1 MIGRRLTEL
10 LLQSQYHVSHLGRAR
25 REDGVPS
32 FVWSVEGQTMD
43 EHALEGVGTI
53 IHLAGANVADERWTV
68 ARKKEI
74 LESRTRSASLLYE
87 YLRKSTH
94 TVRCVISASA
104 IGYYGVDRDD
114 NVLIEESKAGKDFL
128 AQVVD
133 QWEQA
138 VDRIAT
144 LGIRVVK
151 IRTGIVLSDR
161 GGALQEI
168 ARPIRW
174 GVGASL
180 GSGDQWVS
188 WVHLDDLCRVFIKAV
203 EDESTSGP
211 YNAVAPNPVNNRNL
225 TTAIA
230 RILKRPL
237 WLPAVPAFVLR
248 AILGEMADVVLHG
261 AKVSCSKIE
270 KTGFTFQFLNLDSAL
285 IDLLKK

>member
-1 MIGRRLTEL
+1 MVNLKVEFKSKFSVLATSILITGASGLIGRRLTEL

-25 REDGVPS
+25 REDGAPS

-104 IGYYGVDRDD
+104 IGYYGFDRDD
-114 NVLIEESKAGKDFL
+114 VVLIEESKAGKDFL

-144 LGIRVVK
+144 LGIRVVGQPLMVQS
-151 IRTGIVLSDR
+151 RR
-161 GGALQEI
+161 GEFCEQTSH
-168 ARPIRW
+168 PI
-174 GVGASL
+174 
-180 GSGDQWVS
+180 
-188 WVHLDDLCRVFIKAV
+188 
-203 EDESTSGP
+203 
-211 YNAVAPNPVNNRNL
+211 
-225 TTAIA
+225 
-230 RILKRPL
+230 
-237 WLPAVPAFVLR
+237 
-248 AILGEMADVVLHG
+248 
-261 AKVSCSKIE
+261 
-270 KTGFTFQFLNLDSAL
+270 
-285 IDLLKK
+285 